1 MPIGDSPISGAPISG
16 SEEAGSAA
24 ALAVG
29 IIPYYY
35 LLMLPEGIGG
45 ASILIQ
51 TGPFVWEA
59 RSGYVPGISLG
70 QANIPGL
77 VAHQE
82 FIPGLTVGQLQ
93 LGQVNP
99 SGE

>member
-16 SEEAGSAA
+16 SEEAGSGA

-45 ASILIQ
+45 PVIC
-51 TGPFVWEA
+51 
-59 RSGYVPGISLG
+59 
-70 QANIPGL
+70 
-77 VAHQE
+77 
-82 FIPGLTVGQLQ
+82 
-93 LGQVNP
+93 
-99 SGE
+99 

>member
-45 ASILIQ
+45 LAFQIRIHQFNGKFLA
-51 TGPFVWEA
+51 GP
-59 RSGYVPGISLG
+59 RLSGTFSATPRTSGKIEVGPRLAATISD
-70 QANIPGL
+70 QP
-77 VAHQE
+77 
-82 FIPGLTVGQLQ
+82 
-93 LGQVNP
+93 
-99 SGE
+99 